1 MSKTIRTIEAVYEA
15 GYLRPKEPIEAH
27 EGMIFIITIVD
38 TTAVE
43 KKSKAHS
50 LRGKYRG
57 KLSTTDEFIGNK
69 PKEKRLEL

>member
-15 GYLRPKEPIEAH
+15 GYLRPIEPIEAR
-27 EGMIFIITIVD
+27 EGLIFLITVVD

-43 KKSKAHS
+43 KKSKVHS

-57 KLSTTDEFIGNK
+57 KLSATDEFIRNK
-69 PKEKRLEL
+69 SKEKRLEL